1 MFNTRSVVGT
11 GGALDG
17 ARRPRSFAPPRARGA
32 GGYVQNSRTESRH
45 AATRSVS

>member
-11 GGALDG
+11 GEALDG
-17 ARRPRSFAPPRARGA
+17 ARRPRSFGPP

>member
-11 GGALDG
+11 GEALDG
-17 ARRPRSFAPPRARGA
+17 ARRPRSFGPPAPGAR